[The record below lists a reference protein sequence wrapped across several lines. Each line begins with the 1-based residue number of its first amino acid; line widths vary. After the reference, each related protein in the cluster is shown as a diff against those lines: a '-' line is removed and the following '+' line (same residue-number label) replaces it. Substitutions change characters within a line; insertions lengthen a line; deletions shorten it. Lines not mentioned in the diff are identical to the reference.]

1 MKGLLFFLYYFIIY
15 IRRKN
20 KSIKELFYILRNHN
34 YIDKFYECLKKHNL
48 YEEYCEY
55 SSDYY
60 NYVFKEWCKIH
71 NINLKV

>member
-1 MKGLLFFLYYFIIY
+1 M
-15 IRRKN
+15 
-20 KSIKELFYILRNHN
+20 
-34 YIDKFYECLKKHNL
+34 DKFYECLKKHNL
-48 YEEYCEY
+48 YEECCEY

>member
-1 MKGLLFFLYYFIIY
+1 M
-15 IRRKN
+15 
-20 KSIKELFYILRNHN
+20 
-34 YIDKFYECLKKHNL
+34 DKFYECLKKHNL

-60 NYVFKEWCKIH
+60 NYVFKEWRKIH